1 MKKIFLF
8 TILSFSL
15 CSAQNYYFYV
25 AAESDDTV
33 SLIKFDG
40 NQAEELERIPVGMMK
55 TEIEGPHG
63 LTVDPTGD
71 YWYLSLAHGN
81 PYGSLVKYSTKTNK
95 PVDKTLL
102 GLFPASMQ
110 ISELTGL
117 LYCVNFNLH
126 GEMKPSSVSV
136 VDPESMTEIKK
147 IQTGVMPHG
156 SRLSPSG
163 RYQYSVAMMSGELFE
178 IDALTLEVNRVLSL
192 DKKKMNHQGMMH
204 HSMVQP
210 TWVMP
215 DPNGQ
220 KLYIA
225 GNGSNEIIE
234 VDINDWSITNRIDT
248 GKGPYNV
255 DVSPN
260 GKYLIA
266 TLKGEGKTAIWKLGK
281 KRKSLISNTS
291 SVSHGV
297 VISPDSKYAFVS
309 VEGKGGEPGL
319 VDVIDIKKSKIVSS
333 VNIGKQA
340 GGIAFWKLE
349 Q

>member
-1 MKKIFLF
+1 MKKVLLF
-8 TILSFSL
+8 TILSFSF

-63 LTVDPTGD
+63 LTVDPTGE

-81 PYGSLVKYSTKTNK
+81 PYGSLLKYSTKTNK
-95 PVDKTLL
+95 LVDKTLL
-102 GLFPASMQ
+102 GLFPASMD

-147 IQTGVMPHG
+147 IQTGIMPHG

-192 DKKKMNHQGMMH
+192 DKKKMNHQGMIH
-204 HSMVQP
+204 HSMVKP

-215 DPNGQ
+215 DPSGK

-234 VDINDWSITNRIDT
+234 VDINDWSIKNRIDT

-266 TLKGEGKTAIWKLGK
+266 TLKGEGKTAIWELDK

>member
-1 MKKIFLF
+1 
-8 TILSFSL
+8 
-15 CSAQNYYFYV
+15 
-25 AAESDDTV
+25 
-33 SLIKFDG
+33 
-40 NQAEELERIPVGMMK
+40 
-55 TEIEGPHG
+55 
-63 LTVDPTGD
+63 
-71 YWYLSLAHGN
+71 
-81 PYGSLVKYSTKTNK
+81 
-95 PVDKTLL
+95 
-102 GLFPASMQ
+102 
-110 ISELTGL
+110 
-117 LYCVNFNLH
+117 
-126 GEMKPSSVSV
+126 
-136 VDPESMTEIKK
+136 
-147 IQTGVMPHG
+147 
-156 SRLSPSG
+156 
-163 RYQYSVAMMSGELFE
+163 
-178 IDALTLEVNRVLSL
+178 
-192 DKKKMNHQGMMH
+192 MNHQGMMH
-204 HSMVQP
+204 HSIIKP

-215 DPNGQ
+215 HPNGK

-234 VDINDWSITNRIDT
+234 VDINYWSITNRIDT

-266 TLKGEGKTAIWKLGK
+266 TLKGEGKTAIWELGK

>member
-1 MKKIFLF
+1 MKKVLLL
-8 TILSFSL
+8 TILSFSF

-63 LTVDPTGD
+63 LTVDPTGE

-81 PYGSLVKYSTKTNK
+81 PYGSLLKYSTKTNK
-95 PVDKTLL
+95 LVDKTLL

-147 IQTGVMPHG
+147 IQTGIMPHG

-163 RYQYSVAMMSGELFE
+163 RHQYSVAMMSGELFE

-192 DKKKMNHQGMMH
+192 DKKK
-204 HSMVQP
+204 
-210 TWVMP
+210 
-215 DPNGQ
+215 
-220 KLYIA
+220 
-225 GNGSNEIIE
+225 
-234 VDINDWSITNRIDT
+234 
-248 GKGPYNV
+248 
-255 DVSPN
+255 
-260 GKYLIA
+260 
-266 TLKGEGKTAIWKLGK
+266 
-281 KRKSLISNTS
+281 
-291 SVSHGV
+291 
-297 VISPDSKYAFVS
+297 
-309 VEGKGGEPGL
+309 
-319 VDVIDIKKSKIVSS
+319 
-333 VNIGKQA
+333 
-340 GGIAFWKLE
+340 
-349 Q
+349 